1 MKVLRNEDQS
11 LPDKQTGQ
19 LLLLIEKLSLEQ
31 LYDINEIV
39 IDRIKFLEKIEDLKA
54 VSAFRRGD
62 KVSWEHNGQ
71 AYSGSVL
78 KVNQKTV
85 SVAEKDPPYKR
96 WKISPQFLKK
106 SSN

>member
-1 MKVLRNEDQS
+1 VLSNEQQA
-11 LPDKQTGQ
+11 LPNKQPGQ
-19 LLLLIEKLSLEQ
+19 LMLLIEKLSLEQ

-39 IDRIKFLEKIEDLKA
+39 VDRIKFLERIEDLKA

-62 KVSWEHNGQ
+62 KVSWERNGQ
-71 AYSGSVL
+71 VYYGSVV

-85 SVAEKDPPYKR
+85 SVAENEPPYKR

-106 SSN
+106 SNS